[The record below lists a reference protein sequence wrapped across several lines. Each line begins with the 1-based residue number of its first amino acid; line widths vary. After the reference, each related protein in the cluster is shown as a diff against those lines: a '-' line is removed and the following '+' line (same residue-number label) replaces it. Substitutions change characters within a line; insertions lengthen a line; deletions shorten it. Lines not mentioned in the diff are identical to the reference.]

1 MSRRGQRDSY
11 GDKLRASLT
20 DTAMEFA
27 ITTIKQ
33 TQQRAMTVLTQ
44 YTPSREATIAMLFN
58 PDTIQR
64 ATAARNIV
72 MPAQWCPDYT
82 IQGVQ
87 LEINYKEGRCL
98 PINTSALDLQ
108 YPAISPL
115 FSFIDEVKAIHMRY
129 EEVKGV
135 LRWFNRNATTSA
147 VRYYWPTAMQLCPGP
162 FRDLQGL
169 PARYN
174 TPPGI
179 SDLLQAIRDSS
190 ATWVGAQMLP
200 SDVDPRPRATMRL
213 TFPSIVVPCGGQKYM
228 TDVTYYN
235 I

>member
-1 MSRRGQRDSY
+1 MSRRGQRDSH

-20 DTAMEFA
+20 DSSVDTAIEM
-27 ITTIKQ
+27 IRR
-33 TQQRAMTVLTQ
+33 TQRRAMTALTK

-108 YPAISPL
+108 YQSISPL
-115 FSFIDEVKAIHMRY
+115 FNFIDEVKAIHMRY

-135 LRWFNRNATTSA
+135 LRWFNRNATINA
-147 VRYYWPTAMQLCPGP
+147 VRYYWPTAMQLCPSP
-162 FRDLQGL
+162 FRELQAL
-169 PARYN
+169 PTRHN

-179 SDLLQAIRDSS
+179 GDMLQAIRDSA
-190 ATWVGAQMLP
+190 ATWAGAQMLP
-200 SDVDPRPRATMRL
+200 SDVAPRPRDKMQL
-213 TFPSIVVPCGGQKYM
+213 TFPSIVVPCGGQKYL
-228 TDVTYYN
+228 TEVTYYSL
-235 I
+235 